1 MLSVS
6 VSFIYIYPISE
17 SWVLF
22 RLLLRIFMMCANEN
36 VHFGLKIVFVCLHIT
51 LPHYHHYAEI
61 SEDIELLNAC
71 QVHSVECVSK
81 IKSIISIIF
90 HHIGRWVF
98 WAYPFPFVMIVRI
111 RVLNLIIIIESE
123 VWTIYHCLGLCH
135 ETMVCAVCLSMF
147 LCSFYNRKIL
157 WDQFCLRRIKL
168 NQIKKSSFITK

>member
-1 MLSVS
+1 
-6 VSFIYIYPISE
+6 
-17 SWVLF
+17 
-22 RLLLRIFMMCANEN
+22 MMCANEN

-98 WAYPFPFVMIVRI
+98 
-111 RVLNLIIIIESE
+111 
-123 VWTIYHCLGLCH
+123 
-135 ETMVCAVCLSMF
+135 
-147 LCSFYNRKIL
+147 
-157 WDQFCLRRIKL
+157 
-168 NQIKKSSFITK
+168 